1 MSLNSASSG
10 HEDVSRIV
18 GVLKKAEPNET
29 SNNYKWFNKMRT
41 HLAGR
46 GLAWVIE
53 PTNSEYAEMKELE
66 MQACGDDKAKQAGV
80 KLRWLKA
87 ESQVKSMLMSTVDES
102 YCLDIT
108 SLPAKEAWKALQPAN
123 QANVLLKMVTDVLR
137 ERLADHKSVGQF
149 LTKVRAA
156 MTQLFSDSDAQDI
169 VKEAFIVL
177 CCLAP
182 TSKSRQV
189 EGVGSTNLH
198 HEEGEHS
205 EWAVQHANTGNGGGS
220 L

>member
-46 GLAWVIE
+46 GIAWVIE

-149 LTKVRAA
+149 LTRVRTA
-156 MTQLFSDSDAQDI
+156 MTQLFSDSDAQATLSKKPSSCCAVSRNFK
-169 VKEAFIVL
+169 VK
-177 CCLAP
+177 
-182 TSKSRQV
+182 TS
-189 EGVGSTNLH
+189 
-198 HEEGEHS
+198 
-205 EWAVQHANTGNGGGS
+205 GGS
-220 L
+220 G